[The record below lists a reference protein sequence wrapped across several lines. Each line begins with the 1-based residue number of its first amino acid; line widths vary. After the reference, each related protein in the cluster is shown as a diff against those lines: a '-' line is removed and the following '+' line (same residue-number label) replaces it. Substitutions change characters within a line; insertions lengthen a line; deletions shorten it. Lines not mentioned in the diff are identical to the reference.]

1 MATEDADGMKAV
13 YLTNIDLEASHDSH
27 LVKFDSHRDVWI
39 EAGTTFSMRMVKIL
53 VDHPSAVWFTGIL
66 WDIGTHKSL

>member
-27 LVKFDSHRDVWI
+27 LVKFDSHRMSQRCLDRSWNDFQH
-39 EAGTTFSMRMVKIL
+39 ENGEDL
-53 VDHPSAVWFTGIL
+53 G
-66 WDIGTHKSL
+66 